1 MINMLSIQGFNIEDF
16 IDYNPPK
23 NTIAISFASKLDHQ
37 YDQQLYAKLPDVY
50 TKYRDH
56 LVILADDIP
65 INRPN
70 PEYQLFTNNDAQNVI
85 DFVNKYPNSN
95 VVVHCNAGVSRTGT
109 IVKFLARHYNY
120 QIVGQQNFAI
130 NPLINDLLH
139 QIYKRKEQ

>member
-1 MINMLSIQGFNIEDF
+1 MLTIQGFNIEDF

-37 YDQQLYAKLPDVY
+37 YDQQLYAKLPDAY
-50 TKYRDH
+50 AKYLDH

-70 PEYQLFTNNDAQNVI
+70 PEYQLFTNQDAKNVI
-85 DFVNKYPNSN
+85 DFVNKYPKSN
-95 VVVHCNAGVSRTGT
+95 IVIHCNAGVSRTGT

>member
-1 MINMLSIQGFNIEDF
+1 MINMLTIQGFNIEDF

-37 YDQQLYAKLPDVY
+37 YDQQLYAKLPDAY
-50 TKYRDH
+50 AKYLDH

-70 PEYQLFTNNDAQNVI
+70 PEYQLFTNQDAKNVI
-85 DFVNKYPNSN
+85 DFVNKYPKSN
-95 VVVHCNAGVSRTGT
+95 IVIHCNAGVSRTGT

>member
-1 MINMLSIQGFNIEDF
+1 MSTIQGFNIEDF
-16 IDYNPPK
+16 INYNPPK

-50 TKYRDH
+50 TKYLNH

-65 INRPN
+65 INKPN
-70 PEYQLFTNNDAQNVI
+70 PEYQLFTDQDAKNVI

-95 VVVHCNAGVSRTGT
+95 IIIHCNAGVSRTGT
-109 IVKFLARHYNY
+109 LVKFLANHYNY

-130 NPLINDLLH
+130 NPLINDLLLH
-139 QIYKRKEQ
+139 TYERKDQQP

>member
-1 MINMLSIQGFNIEDF
+1 MLTIQGFNVEDF

-37 YDQQLYAKLPDVY
+37 YDQQLYAKLPDAY

-85 DFVNKYPNSN
+85 NFVNKYPNSN
-95 VVVHCNAGVSRTGT
+95 IVVHCNAGVSRTGT
-109 IVKFLARHYNY
+109 IVKFLANHYNY
-120 QIVGQQNFAI
+120 QITGQQNFAI

-139 QIYKRKEQ
+139 QIYKRKKQ